1 MSEHRNTTC
10 QKNDLPKSL
19 QGAEDAD
26 IVWGMITERFPN
38 AAPLLCEMEAVI
50 DRAEDLLQQLR
61 APCQREIET
70 STSFCTPDSEESTL
84 MISARGSLSTENDVR
99 IRGKCQSC
107 KEAATVG
114 KKGNE
119 DAERRIENDIADER
133 EESCIVLH
141 RQGRCTDVDNVD
153 DSMIDIDS
161 DQNARSQGS
170 IETKDDALNVSF
182 QGSGDESL
190 SKFTGQKKP
199 LNIFEAYS
207 KRCKVPIMYQYITE
221 GPHRHKSN
229 VVVIRGSLAEFATT
243 ARGESEKSAKNSL
256 AATILRM
263 IANHQMNDGEFSTLL
278 RLSDEEM
285 LEIIRFGTVSPRETA
300 QRKLYQICL
309 EMKQPVPKYCVDKDQ
324 TNEGYTYVASCT
336 ALGHTGK
343 GRGFRECVAKKS
355 AADELYR
362 QLYCSDKK

>member
-1 MSEHRNTTC
+1 MSEHRNSTC

-61 APCQREIET
+61 APCQREIGWFAK
-70 STSFCTPDSEESTL
+70 S
-84 MISARGSLSTENDVR
+84 
-99 IRGKCQSC
+99 KCQSH
-107 KEAATVG
+107 KEAVAVD
-114 KKGNE
+114 KKRNKDVE
-119 DAERRIENDIADER
+119 HRIESDIADER

-141 RQGRCTDVDNVD
+141 RQGRCTDVGNVD
-153 DSMIDIDS
+153 DSAIDIDS
-161 DQNARSQGS
+161 DQNERSQVS
-170 IETKDDALNVSF
+170 IETKDDTLNVSF
-182 QGSGDESL
+182 QGSGDES
-190 SKFTGQKKP
+190 SAKFTGQKNP
-199 LNIFEAYS
+199 LSIFEAYS

-229 VVVIRGSLAEFATT
+229 VFVIRGSLAEFATT
-243 ARGESEKSAKNSL
+243 ARGDSEESAKNSL

-285 LEIIRFGTVSPRETA
+285 LEIIRFGTTSPRETA

-309 EMKQPVPKYCVDKDQ
+309 EMKEPVPKYCVDKAQ
-324 TNEGYTYVASCT
+324 TNEGYTYVATCT
-336 ALGHTGK
+336 ALGYTSK